1 VIDVLG
7 RGGRWMRRSID
18 AAPAPTLP
26 WTNPWQCTLAGILVR
41 RPGSP
46 LLTIGPLPL
55 LDRFGALH
63 LDGRHVGF
71 DGDRVDWDKVTSIRT
86 RNAREL
92 LTTDSLKREVDRI
105 RPLAPPVPGR
115 RRLLTYLAR
124 HLAMVLF
131 AALDQGEDALSREI
145 VAEIRAK
152 GAVPGTR
159 HVARPALFAA
169 ALLSLRPDINDALV
183 AEALRRGIPCKPG

>member
-1 VIDVLG
+1 
-7 RGGRWMRRSID
+7 MRASID
-18 AAPAPTLP
+18 AAPAPTPP

-55 LDRFGALH
+55 LDRFGALY
-63 LDGRHVGF
+63 LDGLHVGF
-71 DGDRVDWDKVTSIRT
+71 DGRRVEWDKVTSLRT

-92 LTTDSLKREVDRI
+92 LTTDSLKQEVDRI
-105 RPLAPPVPGR
+105 RPLLPPVPGR
-115 RRLLTYLAR
+115 KKLLTYLAK
-124 HLAMVLF
+124 HLAMVLV
-131 AALDQGEDALSREI
+131 AALDQGDDALSREI
-145 VAEIRAK
+145 VAEIRYK

-159 HVARPALFAA
+159 QVVRPALFAA

-183 AEALRRGIPCKPG
+183 AEALRRELPCRSA